1 MRPANYSRAAQ
12 MQSEASCGS
21 KGHWA
26 ISSSNGHRS
35 NRVRFYEYSSDG
47 GHDGAAD
54 REISPVA
61 SPYLVVGSVLSRMGE
76 RQLRESYSIFREN
89 GNEEWA
95 WTVADTQ
102 HWFTPESQSLQVC
115 ASIRS
120 IDGGS
125 SKRELLSPSL
135 HHCVHQIDGKIRSY
149 ILPEDDSGNK
159 LVPNPKQRPVL
170 KKWSDDSAVHPHAT
184 ILGSMVKP
192 H

>member
-1 MRPANYSRAAQ
+1 MAGCHRQDRITPKPSRDPETTTAMKIGFHCARLIGHPF
-12 MQSEASCGS
+12 ASS
-21 KGHWA
+21 
-26 ISSSNGHRS
+26 ISF
-35 NRVRFYEYSSDG
+35 VL
-47 GHDGAAD
+47 
-54 REISPVA
+54 
-61 SPYLVVGSVLSRMGE
+61 LVVGSVLSRMGE

-149 ILPEDDSGNK
+149 ILLEDDSGNK
-159 LVPNPKQRPVL
+159 LGPNPKQRPVW
-170 KKWSDDSAVHPHAT
+170 KKWSDDSAAHPHAT